1 MIESYLREI
10 KKIYEKG
17 DTREE
22 SFYIILRD
30 FLSSFSKKYL
40 NFDIDVRILPKQTEA
55 GNPDI
60 KIWKGKNEI
69 IGYIE
74 VKDLSKDNLTEIE
87 KSEQLERYRK
97 AFPNLILTNLFEFR
111 LYRNGNLV
119 DKMEIIRSYDLLNLN
134 VTQVIRSKEEEIK
147 NFFNKF
153 FSFALPQTFTPEEI
167 AKLLADKTKM
177 LKWVVLS
184 QLNEGEKFLNG
195 LYESFEKYLITGID
209 KDDFCDL
216 YAQTLTYGLFTARL
230 RCKNEFDRR
239 EAFYVIPKT
248 FGILRDIFR
257 IISLEDIP
265 EQMEWIID
273 DIAYLLAHV
282 DVNNVFEKYK
292 MEKKGEDP
300 VIYFYENFL
309 TEYDPKE
316 REKRGV
322 YYTPHPVV
330 SYIVRSLNIIL
341 KENFGISDGLSD
353 KKVTV
358 LDPAGGTLS
367 FLEEAIKIAT
377 DEFKEKYGVGS
388 LKGFI
393 KDHILHDFYAFEL
406 MMAPYVIG
414 HMRLSFL
421 LNDYGYELSSD
432 ERIKYYLTNTLDM
445 NVISDSAIPIISSIS
460 DESKNAENVK
470 KEIPILVIMGNP
482 PYSIQSGTL
491 SKDARALVEKYKY
504 INGERIKE
512 KGALQFEKNIQDD
525 YVKFIAFAQWKIE
538 LAGEGVLGFIT
549 NHSYLDNP
557 TLRGMRQSL
566 MNTFNEIYILDLHGN
581 SLKKERCPDGSKDE
595 NIFDIR
601 QGVAIAF
608 FVKKKDVKE
617 YEVCHSQ
624 IWGTREKK
632 YEFLLANDIK
642 TTEWKKLEP
651 KSEFYLFVSRDE
663 ELLEDYENFVKITD
677 IFPVN
682 STGIVT
688 ARDNFV
694 IDTDKKALESR
705 ILNFKNSK
713 LSDDDLHTFFQINK
727 KKGWNIRKAWNSLQS
742 ISDYDLSK
750 YILPVLYRP
759 FDVRWISY
767 HDSLIWT
774 PSKRV
779 MHHMMQ
785 ENLGLLTCR
794 QQNKVGFCHALVCGN
809 IVESSAVSNKTR
821 EINYLFPLYLYP
833 SADKNEMFEENLST
847 EKQSNI
853 KPEIL
858 DMFTG
863 YYGKQLLPEEI
874 FYYIYAVL
882 YSNTYRTKY
891 AEFLKIDFP
900 RIPFTNDY
908 DVFVKMSALGK
919 RLTLLHLL
927 QSSELDPPIAKFQG
941 AGDSAVNKVALNPM
955 KRISDYKGLNERGN
969 RVYINDTQYFEGIY
983 KEVFEYQIGGYQV
996 LSKWLK
1002 DRKGRYM
1009 TLEDSIAYSKIAT
1022 SISKTIEIQKEIDT
1036 VYPSVET
1043 SIS

>member
-1 MIESYLREI
+1 VIEWYLREI

-22 SFYIILRD
+22 SFYSILSD

-69 IGYIE
+69 IGYLE
-74 VKDLSKDNLTEIE
+74 VKDLSKDDLTEIE

-134 VTQVIRSKEEEIK
+134 VTQVTRSKEEEIK
-147 NFFNKF
+147 KFFNEF
-153 FSFALPQTFTPEEI
+153 FSFALPESFMTEEI
-167 AKLLADKTKM
+167 AKALANKTKM
-177 LKWVVLS
+177 LKWVVYSL
-184 QLNEGEKFLNG
+184 LNEGEKFLQG
-195 LYESFEKYLITGID
+195 LYESFEKYLITGIG

-282 DVNNVFEKYK
+282 DVNDIFEKYK
-292 MEKKGEDP
+292 IEKKGEDP

-309 TEYDPKE
+309 FEYDPKE
-316 REKRGV
+316 RERRGV

-330 SYIVRSLNIIL
+330 SYIVRSLNMIL
-341 KENFGISDGLSD
+341 KDKFGISNGLSD

-367 FLEEAIKIAT
+367 FLEEAIKIAVG
-377 DEFKEKYGVGS
+377 EFKEKYGEGS
-388 LKGFI
+388 LNGFI
-393 KDHILHDFYAFEL
+393 KDHILEDFYAFEL

-421 LNDYGYELSSD
+421 LKDYGYELSQD
-432 ERIKYYLTNTLDM
+432 ERIKYYLTNTLEM
-445 NVISDSAIPIISSIS
+445 NAISDFNIPTMSSIS
-460 DESKNAENVK
+460 DESKNAEKVK
-470 KEIPILVIMGNP
+470 KEIPILVITGNP
-482 PYSIQSGTL
+482 PYSVSSMNKSDFIEKEMEVYKEDV
-491 SKDARALVEKYKY
+491 KD
-504 INGERIKE
+504 ER
-512 KGALQFEKNIQDD
+512 NIQPLSDD
-525 YVKFIAFAQWKIE
+525 YIKFIRFAHWKIDQSKK
-538 LAGEGVLGFIT
+538 GVVGMIT
-549 NHSYLDNP
+549 NNSYLSGIIH
-557 TLRGMRQSL
+557 RGMRKKL
-566 MNTFNEIYILDLHGN
+566 LETFNEIYILNLHG
-581 SLKKERCPDGSKDE
+581 SSRIGEKTPEGGKDE
-595 NIFDIR
+595 NVFDIM
-601 QGVAIAF
+601 QGVSISLLVKTGEHEGLGKVYYQDAF
-608 FVKKKDVKE
+608 GLREDKYNLLE
-617 YEVCHSQ
+617 NHSF
-624 IWGTREKK
+624 R
-632 YEFLLANDIK
+632 
-642 TTEWKKLEP
+642 TTEWKELNPTEPYYFFVEKNFSSQEEYDKFIYVTKIFDKFTSGVKTHRDDFVVGFTKEEVEQKMLTFTSDLPDETVREGLNLKDTVNWKLNVARE
-651 KSEFYLFVSRDE
+651 K
-663 ELLEDYENFVKITD
+663 VKK
-677 IFPVN
+677 
-682 STGIVT
+682 IVW
-688 ARDNFV
+688 R
-694 IDTDKKALESR
+694 
-705 ILNFKNSK
+705 
-713 LSDDDLHTFFQINK
+713 
-727 KKGWNIRKAWNSLQS
+727 
-742 ISDYDLSK
+742 K
-750 YILPVLYRP
+750 YIRQYAYRP
-759 FDVRWISY
+759 FDARYICYLPDLIDRDRW
-767 HDSLIWT
+767 DL
-774 PSKRV
+774 
-779 MHHMMQ
+779 MQ
-785 ENLGLLTCR
+785 NFFEENLGLITTR
-794 QQNKVGFCHALVCGN
+794 QLSSERFCHALVSTEITDMCF
-809 IVESSAVSNKTR
+809 VSNKGK
-821 EINYLFPLYLYP
+821 ENGYVFPLYIYP
-833 SADKNEMFEENLST
+833 SSDKNHLFEESAEQKEKVPNLNSDL
-847 EKQSNI
+847 I
-853 KPEIL
+853 
-858 DMFTG
+858 
-863 YYGKQLLPEEI
+863 KQLNKTYKTDVTPEQI

-900 RIPFTNDY
+900 RIPFAKYY

-919 RLTLLHLL
+919 RLVDLHLL
-927 QSSELDPPIAKFQG
+927 KSPELDSPIAKFQG
-941 AGDSAVNKVALNPM
+941 AGDSAVNKVAF
-955 KRISDYKGLNERGN
+955 NERGN
-969 RVYINDTQYFEGIY
+969 RVYINDTQYFEGVT
-983 KEVFEYQIGGYQV
+983 KEVFEYQIGGYEV

-1036 VYPSVET
+1036 IYLSVET

>member
-1 MIESYLREI
+1 
-10 KKIYEKG
+10 
-17 DTREE
+17 
-22 SFYIILRD
+22 
-30 FLSSFSKKYL
+30 
-40 NFDIDVRILPKQTEA
+40 
-55 GNPDI
+55 
-60 KIWKGKNEI
+60 
-69 IGYIE
+69 
-74 VKDLSKDNLTEIE
+74 
-87 KSEQLERYRK
+87 
-97 AFPNLILTNLFEFR
+97 
-111 LYRNGNLV
+111 
-119 DKMEIIRSYDLLNLN
+119 
-134 VTQVIRSKEEEIK
+134 
-147 NFFNKF
+147 
-153 FSFALPQTFTPEEI
+153 
-167 AKLLADKTKM
+167 
-177 LKWVVLS
+177 
-184 QLNEGEKFLNG
+184 
-195 LYESFEKYLITGID
+195 
-209 KDDFCDL
+209 
-216 YAQTLTYGLFTARL
+216 
-230 RCKNEFDRR
+230 
-239 EAFYVIPKT
+239 
-248 FGILRDIFR
+248 LRDIFR

-282 DVNNVFEKYK
+282 DVNDVFEKYK

-353 KKVTV
+353 KSVTV

-785 ENLGLLTCR
+785 ENLGLISVR
-794 QQNKVGFCHALVCGN
+794 QVAEGIFNHAFVTDS
-809 IVESSAVSNKTR
+809 IIESRVTLSNKG
-821 EINYLFPLYLYP
+821 IAYLFPLYLYP
-833 SADKNEMFEENLST
+833 SADKNALFEEGTKVSEKTPNISPELFDKLSQNYS
-847 EKQSNI
+847 KLPS
-853 KPEIL
+853 
-858 DMFTG
+858 
-863 YYGKQLLPEEI
+863 PEEI

-1043 SIS
+1043 STS

>member
-1 MIESYLREI
+1 MIEGYLREI

-22 SFYIILRD
+22 SFYIILSD

-119 DKMEIIRSYDLLNLN
+119 DKMEIIRSYDLLSLN
-134 VTQVIRSKEEEIK
+134 VTQVTRSKEEEIK
-147 NFFNKF
+147 NFFNEF
-153 FSFALPQTFTPEEI
+153 FSFALPESFTPEEI
-167 AKLLADKTKM
+167 AKSLADKTKM

-184 QLNEGEKFLNG
+184 ELNEGEKFLQG
-195 LYESFEKYLITGID
+195 LYESFEKYLITGIG

-273 DIAYLLAHV
+273 DIAYLLSRV
-282 DVNNVFEKYK
+282 DVNDIFEKYK

-309 TEYDPKE
+309 FEYDPEE
-316 REKRGV
+316 RERRGV

-330 SYIVRSLNIIL
+330 SFIVRSLNIIL
-341 KENFGISDGLSD
+341 KEKLGISDGLSD

-367 FLEEAIKIAT
+367 FLEEAIKIAV
-377 DEFKEKYGVGS
+377 DEFKEKYGEGS
-388 LKGFI
+388 LNGFI

-421 LNDYGYELSSD
+421 LKDYGYELSQD

-445 NVISDSAIPIISSIS
+445 NVIGDLAIPIISSIS

-470 KEIPILVIMGNP
+470 KEIPILVITGNP
-482 PYSIQSGTL
+482 PYSGIS
-491 SKDARALVEKYKY
+491 AN
-504 INGERIKE
+504 NGEWIETLLKE
-512 KGALQFEKNIQDD
+512 DVDGVQSYYEVDGKSLNERNPKWLQDD
-525 YVKFIAFAQWKIE
+525 YVKFIRFAQWKINQ
-538 LAGEGVLGFIT
+538 AGEGVLGFIT

-557 TLRGMRQSL
+557 TFRGMRQSL

-581 SLKKERCPDGSKDE
+581 SLKKEVCPDGSKDE
-595 NIFDIR
+595 NVFDIR
-601 QGVAIAF
+601 QGVAVAF
-608 FVKKKDVKE
+608 FVKNKDIKE
-617 YEVCHSQ
+617 CEVYHSEA
-624 IWGTREKK
+624 WRLREEK
-632 YEFLLANDIK
+632 YEYLLANDIK
-642 TTEWKKLEP
+642 TTGWKKVNP
-651 KSEFYLFVSRDE
+651 KSEFYLFVPRNE
-663 ELLEDYENFVKITD
+663 GLLEGYYKFVKITD

-682 STGIVT
+682 SVGIVT
-688 ARDNFV
+688 ARDDFV
-694 IDTDKKALESR
+694 IDRGKKLLENK

-713 LSDDDLHTFFQINK
+713 LSDDELHEFFRINK
-727 KKGWNIRKAWNSLQS
+727 KKGWSIRKAWNSLQS
-742 ISDYDLSK
+742 IPDSLLSK

-759 FDVRWISY
+759 FDVQWVFYLDDFIERSR
-767 HDSLIWT
+767 
-774 PSKRV
+774 KEV
-779 MHHMMQ
+779 MRHMMQ
-785 ENLGLLTCR
+785 ENLGLITRR
-794 QQNKVGFCHALVCGN
+794 QMLPGHPCNYVF
-809 IVESSAVSNKTR
+809 VSNLIISDGVIRSDNKGG
-821 EINYLFPLYLYP
+821 ESLFPLYLYP
-833 SADKNEMFEENLST
+833 SADKNALFEEGAKAGEKSPNISPELFDKLS
-847 EKQSNI
+847 Q
-853 KPEIL
+853 
-858 DMFTG
+858 
-863 YYGKQLLPEEI
+863 YYGKQPSPEEI

-882 YSNTYRTKY
+882 YSNTYRIKY

-900 RIPFTNDY
+900 RIPFTGDY
-908 DVFVKMSALGK
+908 DVFVKMSELGK
-919 RLTLLHLL
+919 KLVDIHLL
-927 QSSELDPPIAKFQG
+927 KSPELDPPIAKFQG
-941 AGDSAVNKVALNPM
+941 TGNSEVVKVAF
-955 KRISDYKGLNERGN
+955 NEKEN
-969 RVYINDTQYFEGIY
+969 RVYINATQYFEGVT

-1002 DRKGRYM
+1002 DRKGRYT
-1009 TLEDSIAYSKIAT
+1009 TLQETIVYSKIAT
-1022 SISKTIEIQKEIDT
+1022 TLFKTIEIQKEIDS
-1036 VYPSVET
+1036 VYSSVEE
-1043 SIS
+1043 SIIE